1 MTRRPPDSEGEGM
14 LCYGRKLLSNQEKIV
29 RKESLILL
37 ITKGQCL
44 LVPTWHPPHGAPIT
58 GT

>member
-1 MTRRPPDSEGEGM
+1 M